1 MMLNHEAIMEFNL
14 VDIGLSII
22 TFLVLFLILKHFLF
36 EKVHDFM
43 EARTKEVEDSLNNA
57 AETNRLADAKLMD
70 YEERIANVESES
82 RDIIKKAR
90 DEAKVQADTIVEEA
104 NEKARLTFEQSQA
117 QIEREKFTAR
127 KELRQE
133 VGALAA
139 MAAGKILE
147 KEVDAAEHQEI
158 VDKIIEEAEK
168 DPWN

>member
-1 MMLNHEAIMEFNL
+1 M
-14 VDIGLSII
+14 
-22 TFLVLFLILKHFLF
+22 
-36 EKVHDFM
+36 
-43 EARTKEVEDSLNNA
+43 R
-57 AETNRLADAKLMD
+57 
-70 YEERIANVESES
+70 RICG
-82 RDIIKKAR
+82 IKRASFKC
-90 DEAKVQADTIVEEA
+90 K
-104 NEKARLTFEQSQA
+104 
-117 QIEREKFTAR
+117 REKFTAR